1 MPDLSALLDVFSKA
15 GPAGVLLFIV
25 WAFYSEKLVSATTH
39 QRVLK
44 ERDAYRD
51 ELLMTLRVADR
62 ATTVT
67 ERTVAIADARVAGA
81 EKRLRSRESHYE
93 G

>member
-1 MPDLSALLDVFSKA
+1 MPDLSALIDVFSKA

-25 WAFYSEKLVSATTH
+25 WAFYSEKLVSGSTH

-44 ERDAYRD
+44 ERDSYRD
-51 ELLMTLRVADR
+51 ELLMTLRVAER

-67 ERTVAIADARVAGA
+67 ERAVDSADTRIRA
-81 EKRLRSRESHYE
+81 ERRLRSREAPYE